1 MSLHRSTIHS
11 LREPFKALVSKNLSS
26 PTASLHTRIPTPS
39 LSLTGTRP
47 SSRSDITPSL
57 TGLHSRL
64 SSGTRIRSQR
74 VPSSANQLRA
84 FSSTHACSNQKKSEY
99 WDGGDLEQVLESID
113 DNKLGSKKGGSNAG
127 SGGSHK
133 LTSALPTKAKMTLD
147 TPGVFPKDL
156 APTVDKEPSREIR
169 QPFGTTYGGNYK
181 LHWDE
186 GPRTIL
192 IIKKPN
198 DEQTDKALVDVA
210 SWIHTKYPHTNVVV
224 EPDVAE
230 AFAESLPFVYT
241 IPEGKRVEYTRVTD
255 LVITLGGDGTIL
267 HTSSLFNSAVPPV
280 ISFSMGT
287 LGFLLPYHINNYQTA
302 LAKLI
307 ENRTASLLL
316 RMRLKCTLH
325 GPDGRRLQ
333 AKDGSGRINDL
344 TVMNEVNLHRGRYP
358 HLTSIGCFVD
368 GHMITEAVAD
378 GLIIASP
385 TGSTA
390 YSLSAGGSIVHP
402 SIQTL
407 LLTPICPRSLSF
419 RPVLLP
425 PNATIQLKIGD
436 KSRGP
441 AEVSLDGK
449 ETFFLDK
456 NEFLQVCMSP
466 FPMPC
471 VNRVHAGEDWMK
483 DINDLLK
490 WNQSFHNKQSMSHY
504 ISE

>member
-1 MSLHRSTIHS
+1 MSMHRSTIHS
-11 LREPFKALVSKNLSS
+11 LRKPFRALVSRTLSH
-26 PTASLHTRIPTPS
+26 PTAHLHTAATRIPS
-39 LSLTGTRP
+39 LSLTGARP
-47 SSRSDITPSL
+47 SPSDISSL
-57 TGLHSRL
+57 PGFHPATSTSRIRTKRVPGCSVPHLRALSSSHSRGDIEKKPL
-64 SSGTRIRSQR
+64 NRYGELDQDLDYSGDRT
-74 VPSSANQLRA
+74 
-84 FSSTHACSNQKKSEY
+84 
-99 WDGGDLEQVLESID
+99 
-113 DNKLGSKKGGSNAG
+113 LGRKGGFNAG
-127 SGGSHK
+127 SGGTRK
-133 LTSALPTKAKMTLD
+133 LTSSLPTKVKMTLD
-147 TPGVFPKDL
+147 TPGVYPKSL
-156 APTVDKEPSREIR
+156 APIYDKEPSREIR
-169 QPFGTTYGGNYK
+169 QSFGTTYGGNYK
-181 LHWDE
+181 LHWEE

-198 DEQTDKALVDVA
+198 DDLTDKALVDVA
-210 SWIHTKYPHTNVVV
+210 SWIHTKYPHTNIVV
-224 EPDVAE
+224 EPDVAD
-230 AFAESLPFVYT
+230 AFADSLPFVYT

-307 ENRTASLLL
+307 ENQNASLLL

-425 PNATIQLKIGD
+425 PNATIQLKIGE

>member
-1 MSLHRSTIHS
+1 MSMHRS
-11 LREPFKALVSKNLSS
+11 
-26 PTASLHTRIPTPS
+26 
-39 LSLTGTRP
+39 
-47 SSRSDITPSL
+47 
-57 TGLHSRL
+57 HSRGDIEKKPL
-64 SSGTRIRSQR
+64 DRYGELDQDLDYSGDRT
-74 VPSSANQLRA
+74 
-84 FSSTHACSNQKKSEY
+84 
-99 WDGGDLEQVLESID
+99 
-113 DNKLGSKKGGSNAG
+113 LGRKGGFNAG
-127 SGGSHK
+127 SGGTRK
-133 LTSALPTKAKMTLD
+133 LTSSLPTKVKMTLD
-147 TPGVFPKDL
+147 TPGVYPKSL
-156 APTVDKEPSREIR
+156 APIYDKEPSREIR
-169 QPFGTTYGGNYK
+169 QSFGTTYGGNYK
-181 LHWDE
+181 LHWEE

-198 DEQTDKALVDVA
+198 DDLTDKALVDVA
-210 SWIHTKYPHTNVVV
+210 SWIHTKYPHTNIVV
-224 EPDVAE
+224 EPDVAD
-230 AFAESLPFVYT
+230 AFADSLPFVYT

-307 ENRTASLLL
+307 ENQNASLLL

-344 TVMNEVNLHRGRYP
+344 T
-358 HLTSIGCFVD
+358 IG
-368 GHMITEAVAD
+368 E
-378 GLIIASP
+378 
-385 TGSTA
+385 
-390 YSLSAGGSIVHP
+390 
-402 SIQTL
+402 
-407 LLTPICPRSLSF
+407 
-419 RPVLLP
+419 
-425 PNATIQLKIGD
+425 